1 MSRYRILEQIK
12 TLHPERDD
20 ERIAFLSSAFDFPFD
35 TRRAYELA
43 LVRTFCVPRSSRL
56 LVATRELTERTQKRY
71 DDTVILISTI
81 GSHGYSSDLGA
92 RAIRR
97 MNQLHGRYKIPNDEF
112 LYVLSTFIYEP
123 IRWNARFGWRPLHEH
138 EKQAGFYFWREV
150 GRRMGLH
157 DLPESYEAF
166 EAYNVAYE
174 REHFAYSPN
183 NQLLADATL
192 DLFVSWVLPKWLPKT
207 VRRPLAEVGKDA
219 AASLMDAPMRGA
231 LGLPAPRPWIEK
243 VIFKSLRHRALAQL
257 ALPPRR
263 TPYTLPPT
271 RTYPEGVDLESVGPA
286 PAGKRGP
293 RRDKNYDRRKTLA
306 HLGETGIES

>member
-12 TLHPERDD
+12 RLHPERED
-20 ERIAFLSSAFDFPFD
+20 EHIAFLSSAYDFPFD
-35 TRRAYELA
+35 TQRAYELA
-43 LVRTFCVPRSSRL
+43 LVRTFCAPRSSKL
-56 LVATRELTERTQKRY
+56 LVATKELTERTQKRY

-81 GSHGYSSDLGA
+81 GLHGYSSELGT

-97 MNQLHGRYKIPNDEF
+97 MNQLHGRYTIPNDEF

-138 EKQAGFYFWREV
+138 EKLAGFYFWREV
-150 GRRMGLH
+150 GRRMGLY
-157 DLPESYEAF
+157 DLPENYEAF

-192 DLFVSWVLPKWLPKT
+192 DLFVSWVLPEWLPKRM
-207 VRRPLAEVGKDA
+207 RRPLADVGKDA
-219 AASLMDAPMRGA
+219 ASSLMDPPMREA
-231 LGLPAPRPWIEK
+231 LGVPAPRPWVERL
-243 VIFKSLRHRALAQL
+243 VLRLLRYRAYAQHL
-257 ALPPRR
+257 LPPRR

-271 RTYPEGVDLESVGPA
+271 RTYPEGVTLESIGPA
-286 PAGKRGP
+286 PVGKRGP
-293 RRDKNYDRRKTLA
+293 RRGLN
-306 HLGETGIES
+306 